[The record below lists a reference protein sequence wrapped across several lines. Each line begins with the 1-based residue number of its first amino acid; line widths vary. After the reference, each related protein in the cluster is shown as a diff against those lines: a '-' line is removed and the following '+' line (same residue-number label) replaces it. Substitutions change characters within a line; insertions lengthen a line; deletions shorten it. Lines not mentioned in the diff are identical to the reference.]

1 MHCKTQPIIKSLKTY
16 VRNKTIKQTVNTNQ
30 QKLHVRGLKKTFE
43 IEEGFRRISRV
54 VALEDL
60 DLDVYEGELVT
71 VIGPSG
77 CGKSTL
83 LMVVAGIYPYDSGT
97 IQLDGRDIQEP
108 GLDRGIVFQ
117 DFALFPWMTVAN
129 NVKFGLT
136 NMGGVSKDEQQRITN
151 KYLKLVNL
159 QEFADVYPY
168 RLSGGMKQRVGI
180 ARALAT
186 EPKILLMDEPFGA
199 LDAQTRKNLQ
209 RQLLNIWAETKKTI
223 VFITHSV
230 REAVFLSGRV
240 VVLSNRPGKVIEI
253 INVDLSMDERLSYSG
268 AMHDYEIHLENLIES
283 QIEEEN
289 EELVHYKRD

>member
-1 MHCKTQPIIKSLKTY
+1 M
-16 VRNKTIKQTVNTNQ
+16 NTNQ

-43 IEEGFRRISRV
+43 IEEGFRRFSRV

-136 NMGGVSKDEQQRITN
+136 NMGGISKDEQQRITD

-186 EPKILLMDEPFGA
+186 DPKILLMDEPFGA

-230 REAVFLSGRV
+230 REAVFLSKRV
-240 VVLSNRPGKVIEI
+240 VVLGNRPGKVIEI

-268 AMHDYEIHLENLIES
+268 AMHNYEIHLENLIES
-283 QIEEEN
+283 QIEDEN
-289 EELVHYKRD
+289 QELVH

>member
-1 MHCKTQPIIKSLKTY
+1 MNTGEPKLQVRDLTKS
-16 VRNKTIKQTVNTNQ
+16 
-30 QKLHVRGLKKTFE
+30 FE

-54 VALEDL
+54 VALQNL
-60 DLDVYEGELVT
+60 DLDVYDGELVT
-71 VIGPSG
+71 MIGPSG
-77 CGKSTL
+77 CGKSTF

-129 NVKFGLT
+129 NVKFGLS
-136 NMGGVSKDEQQRITN
+136 NMKGVSKKEQQETTE

-159 QEFADVYPY
+159 NEFADMYPY

-209 RQLLNIWAETKKTI
+209 RRLLNIWAETKKTI

-230 REAVFLSGRV
+230 REAVFLSQRV
-240 VVLSNRPGKVIEI
+240 IVLSNRPGKVIELI
-253 INVDLSMDERLSYSG
+253 DVDLSMEERLSYSS
-268 AMHDYEIHLENLIES
+268 AMYDYEMHLENLIES
-283 QIEEEN
+283 QIEDEK
-289 EELVHYKRD
+289 EELVF

>member
-1 MHCKTQPIIKSLKTY
+1 MNNDKL
-16 VRNKTIKQTVNTNQ
+16 
-30 QKLHVRGLKKTFE
+30 KLHVRGLSKTFE
-43 IEEGFRRISRV
+43 IEEGFNRISRV
-54 VALEDL
+54 VALQDF
-60 DLDVYEGELVT
+60 DLDVSEGELVT

-77 CGKSTL
+77 CGKSTF

-136 NMGGVSKDEQQRITN
+136 NMGTLSKQEQQETTE
-151 KYLKLVNL
+151 KYLNLVNL

-186 EPKILLMDEPFGA
+186 EPEILLMDEPFGA

-209 RQLLNIWAETKKTI
+209 RQLLNIWSETKKTI

-230 REAVFLSGRV
+230 REAVFLSERV
-240 VVLSNRPGKVIEI
+240 VVMSNRPGKVIEI
-253 INVDLSMDERLSYSG
+253 IDVNLTLEDRMSYSN
-268 AMHDYEIHLENLIES
+268 AMHEYEVHLENLIES
-283 QIEEEN
+283 QIDDEKQ
-289 EELVHYKRD
+289 ELMYS